1 MFLGFLNSLNSN
13 ILLFKDI
20 CMSKFTYTSRVFFFS
35 SCFLP
40 FIYIFCRVESFIE
53 HQDACNMGRIHNSE
67 SQPLQTPTACL
78 SRTASSPSP
87 SSETN
92 FNTCPWQTRLQAMPK
107 TTKESTIFMNP
118 ITPITTITPSS
129 QTFSKNNKLLLHPNL
144 ELQLSTTNNTNT
156 TLTTDTPSIR
166 SVGTV
171 EAIQKVNRS
180 TQLHLS
186 IGSSEMSHEKNES
199 NNIRNS
205 NSSPK
210 ESSNSNEKVQSTNNM
225 ALLRVQEQ
233 ATEQLKV
240 AMAEKAYAEE
250 ARKQARKQIEMAE
263 QEFNNAKRIRQQAQS
278 ELDKAYGLK
287 QHAIKQINSTMLQ
300 ITCQACKQQ
309 FQHEDN
315 SLVLS
320 YVSSAITTEGGE
332 VENVDGKGKTTN

>member
-1 MFLGFLNSLNSN
+1 
-13 ILLFKDI
+13 
-20 CMSKFTYTSRVFFFS
+20 
-35 SCFLP
+35 
-40 FIYIFCRVESFIE
+40 
-53 HQDACNMGRIHNSE
+53 MGRIHNSE

-92 FNTCPWQTRLQAMPK
+92 FTTYPWQTRLQVMQK
-107 TTKESTIFMNP
+107 STKESTIFMNP
-118 ITPITTITPSS
+118 ITPLTTITPPS
-129 QTFSKNNKLLLHPNL
+129 QTLSKNNKLLYPNL
-144 ELQLSTTNNTNT
+144 ELQLSTTNNTNAIMS
-156 TLTTDTPSIR
+156 LAPDTPSIR
-166 SVGTV
+166 SISAA

-186 IGSSEMSHEKNES
+186 IGSSNMSDKNES
-199 NNIRNS
+199 SNRNNS

-210 ESSNSNEKVQSTNNM
+210 ESSNSNEKVQSTTTTTNNI
-225 ALLRVQEQ
+225 ALVRVQEQ
-233 ATEQLKV
+233 AKEQLRI

-250 ARKQARKQIEMAE
+250 ARKQAKKQIEMAE

-320 YVSSAITTEGGE
+320 YVSSAITTEGCE
-332 VENVDGKGKTTN
+332 VENDDGKGKITN